1 VSRVISVV
9 PDGGGHDASVAGD
22 AQHLI
27 HAALRIAQEVQDQ
40 LGEDGVERVVGER
53 ELLGCP
59 RTNIGGRKALGER
72 RHEGPRRIDCCH
84 VLLADDAREHPGEL
98 AGSGTDVQCAHAR
111 LHVGAT
117 GELPPELIA
126 VAADETVVDL
136 GLDRERHVIRCGSE

>member
-53 ELLGCP
+53 ELLG
-59 RTNIGGRKALGER
+59 
-72 RHEGPRRIDCCH
+72 
-84 VLLADDAREHPGEL
+84 
-98 AGSGTDVQCAHAR
+98 
-111 LHVGAT
+111 
-117 GELPPELIA
+117 
-126 VAADETVVDL
+126 
-136 GLDRERHVIRCGSE
+136 